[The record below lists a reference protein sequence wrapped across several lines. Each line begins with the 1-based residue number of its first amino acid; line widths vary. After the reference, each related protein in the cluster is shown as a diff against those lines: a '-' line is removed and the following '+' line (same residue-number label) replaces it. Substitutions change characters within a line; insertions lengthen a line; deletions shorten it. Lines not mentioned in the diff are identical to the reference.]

1 MVTQKWHLLFVDAV
15 SLHRIQPPL
24 LLPARQIRGMK
35 RKAAQSPEPST
46 SKVARVEDYCNAKPK
61 IDPNGNTI
69 WPAPESQL
77 TAAQTFLKYW
87 YGCIVSRFI
96 PHSDGIAVQLRKSQL
111 LSSLTRMP
119 MDFLL
124 ESLSIGR

>member
-1 MVTQKWHLLFVDAV
+1 MVTQKWHLLFVDAA
-15 SLHRIQPPL
+15 SLYRIPFALRRQPPL

-61 IDPNGNTI
+61 INPNGNPI

-77 TAAQTFLKYW
+77 TAARTFLKYW
-87 YGCIVSRFI
+87 YG
-96 PHSDGIAVQLRKSQL
+96 
-111 LSSLTRMP
+111 
-119 MDFLL
+119 
-124 ESLSIGR
+124 